1 MSCFIYTIFIWNSQF
16 QITVHSWNTA
26 NTALPPPPPLN
37 QLSLGHILAFILWGS
52 RHSSCIARLTVLGKY
67 ALPIPG
73 RKCGLYFYISLAFF
87 SNIHTPLYYSLSIH
101 NLWWPNYTFFD
112 QNTPFFDQNTLFVTK
127 IHLLWNSQWQTLF
140 EGLWS
145 ICIIFQVLNH
155 IRSFIDLSNYSY
167 LKMKTENIK

>member
-1 MSCFIYTIFIWNSQF
+1 MASTPPA
-16 QITVHSWNTA
+16 TA
-26 NTALPPPPPLN
+26 APLN

-52 RHSSCIARLTVLGKY
+52 RLVRHSSSCIARLTLLGKY

-87 SNIHTPLYYSLSIH
+87 FRHSHSTILQSGNS
-101 NLWWPNYTFFD
+101 
-112 QNTPFFDQNTLFVTK
+112 QFVMTK
-127 IHLLWNSQWQTLF
+127 IHLFRPKYVHFLWPKYTFF
-140 EGLWS
+140 ETPKAWRWKPIGS
-145 ICIIFQVLNH
+145 ICIISQVLNH